1 MFLIIYGVDTFLTIL
16 YRLIRHEN
24 IFAAHRSHMYQ
35 ILANESG
42 INHVKVSTGYTVAQL
57 LINLLIIAMAGQ
69 VALGYQL
76 GVSVGIVGGLVAVY
90 VIVKGDGR
98 RRTDD

>member
-57 LINLLIIAMAGQ
+57 LINLLVIVLAGQ
-69 VALGYQL
+69 LSLTQQLLVSIGITGGVA
-76 GVSVGIVGGLVAVY
+76 AVY